1 MVSRKSPRYDSKDQS
16 MESNLRRNANIDNRK
31 VENVKI
37 IGANRNASFG
47 KSQNTSK
54 MSDDSLS
61 FTNRAFND

>member
-47 KSQNTSK
+47 KS
-54 MSDDSLS
+54 
-61 FTNRAFND
+61 